1 MLGLVIATLM
11 ISAASAFSVIV
22 HDAEVRVGDTAPVAV
37 EIDEIPLNLSY
48 YKITLTLA
56 DPAIGEFVDDVTN
69 PGWTTF
75 MDHSALPSD
84 ALWMR
89 GSNYEIPVAAGTNSV
104 PLGAFE
110 VRGDAVG
117 TSRIDIAVN
126 SMETDGGFDFTV
138 LPTVV
143 PGNLR
148 VLDQLS
154 GFVSVTSVPPGAEI
168 WIDNADTGVQ
178 TNSTIDGVSPG
189 EHAVKVTLSGYQ
201 DAGQNVLVVTG
212 ETVNADFVLA
222 PVITETGN
230 ISVTSVPPG
239 AEIWID
245 NADTGAQTNST
256 IDGVSPGEH
265 AVKLTLS
272 GYQDA
277 EQNVIVLAGETVNAD
292 FVLAPVITETGN
304 ISVTSVPPE
313 AEIWIDN
320 VDTGAQT
327 NSTIDGVSPGEHA
340 VKLTLSGYQ
349 DAEQNVNVVA
359 GETAV
364 TNFYLRRLPEPPV
377 ALFLAF
383 PREGTAPLTVLFLD
397 LSSGFPSSREWD
409 FGDGTTSAD
418 LFPLHTYENPGR
430 FTVKLT
436 VKNAGGED
444 TSLQEDFIIVNA
456 EAPPVA
462 QFVAYPLQGT
472 APLTVLFL
480 DLSSGFPS
488 SREWDFGDGT
498 TSEGLF
504 PLHTYEKPGV
514 YTVKLNVSNTGGTDT
529 LVRQDFITVTAGVP
543 PGAQFT
549 SYPREGTAP
558 LMVTFLDLSTGFPSS
573 REWDFGDG
581 TTSTD
586 MNPIHIYENPGKYSV
601 SLTVTNDA
609 GSDTAVQ
616 EDFIIVTAE
625 GLGIT
630 GTQEPGGNASV
641 PGEEPQ
647 VPVSTQR
654 PQIRI
659 S

>member
-265 AVKLTLS
+265 AVKLTLTGFQDAGQNVTVTAGETVNADFILLPVETGNISVTSVPPGAEIWIDNADTGVQTNSTLADVPVGNHAVKVTLS

-277 EQNVIVLAGETVNAD
+277 GQNVLAVTGETVNAD

-304 ISVTSVPPE
+304 ISVTSVPPG
-313 AEIWIDN
+313 AEIWI
-320 VDTGAQT
+320 
-327 NSTIDGVSPGEHA
+327 
-340 VKLTLSGYQ
+340 
-349 DAEQNVNVVA
+349 
-359 GETAV
+359 
-364 TNFYLRRLPEPPV
+364 
-377 ALFLAF
+377 
-383 PREGTAPLTVLFLD
+383 
-397 LSSGFPSSREWD
+397 
-409 FGDGTTSAD
+409 
-418 LFPLHTYENPGR
+418 
-430 FTVKLT
+430 
-436 VKNAGGED
+436 
-444 TSLQEDFIIVNA
+444 
-456 EAPPVA
+456 
-462 QFVAYPLQGT
+462 
-472 APLTVLFL
+472 
-480 DLSSGFPS
+480 
-488 SREWDFGDGT
+488 
-498 TSEGLF
+498 
-504 PLHTYEKPGV
+504 
-514 YTVKLNVSNTGGTDT
+514 
-529 LVRQDFITVTAGVP
+529 
-543 PGAQFT
+543 
-549 SYPREGTAP
+549 
-558 LMVTFLDLSTGFPSS
+558 
-573 REWDFGDG
+573 
-581 TTSTD
+581 
-586 MNPIHIYENPGKYSV
+586 
-601 SLTVTNDA
+601 
-609 GSDTAVQ
+609 
-616 EDFIIVTAE
+616 
-625 GLGIT
+625 
-630 GTQEPGGNASV
+630 
-641 PGEEPQ
+641 
-647 VPVSTQR
+647 
-654 PQIRI
+654 
-659 S
+659 